1 MSQEKKVNLFLR
13 FRPLMPIENF
23 IPEEEKSSIININ
36 SDNTVNLENNKSFK
50 FDRIFDIGVSEQEIF
65 THSTKDL
72 IKNAFNGKICSIIC
86 YGYNCTGKTYTTEQ
100 IITNAM
106 KEIYKSDKSNYTLKI
121 SYFEFYLNELI
132 DLLDKKTNLVVNEN
146 GIKDLTLLEVKNL
159 EMFNEIY
166 NKGKTNRIDLHYGN
180 NKHKMNTNVFNS
192 SSVLTLNI
200 FKDNNILVGKIF
212 FIDLGGKTKLSSPG
226 GISFKEGTSLNTSLD
241 NFNEVI
247 KSLSKKENLT
257 FRQDKFLRSIK
268 QCFDKDSY
276 LTFIFH
282 CVNIKRYKNENL
294 QTLEMSKFIAK
305 INS

>member
-1 MSQEKKVNLFLR
+1 
-13 FRPLMPIENF
+13 MPIENI
-23 IPEEEKSSIININ
+23 IPEEEKSSIINIK

-86 YGYNCTGKTYTTEQ
+86 YGYNCTGITYTTEQ

-106 KEIYKSDKSNYTLKI
+106 KEIFKSDKSNYTLKI

-200 FKDNNILVGKIF
+200 FKDNNILLGKIF
-212 FIDLGGKTKLSSPG
+212 FLI
-226 GISFKEGTSLNTSLD
+226 
-241 NFNEVI
+241 
-247 KSLSKKENLT
+247 
-257 FRQDKFLRSIK
+257 
-268 QCFDKDSY
+268 
-276 LTFIFH
+276 
-282 CVNIKRYKNENL
+282 
-294 QTLEMSKFIAK
+294 
-305 INS
+305 